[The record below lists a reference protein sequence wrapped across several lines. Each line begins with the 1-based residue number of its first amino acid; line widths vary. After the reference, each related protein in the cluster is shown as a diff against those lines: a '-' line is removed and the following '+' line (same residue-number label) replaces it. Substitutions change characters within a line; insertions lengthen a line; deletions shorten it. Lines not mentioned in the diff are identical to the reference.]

1 MDLLQLRYFAAVA
14 RHQNVTQAALEFS
27 IPQPAM
33 SRTISNL
40 ERELGLPLFDR
51 ASNRI
56 ILNQNG
62 RQFYSSVRQILQTL
76 DEGITG
82 LKAGTST
89 RSVEIKLL
97 ILQSRNLIID
107 LIADFGTLFPQIKF
121 TIYHNH
127 SYPKNFEFDFCLAS
141 ADYNANSL
149 RKTLL
154 FSEEIM
160 IAVNADHP
168 FAQKAYI
175 TIDDLRGEKF
185 ISMPLTSELEIAVD
199 KVCQK
204 HDFVPDNLV
213 VCDDPFY
220 VRKYVSRGMGIA
232 FAPSISWQGLWPENV
247 ILLHIDQ
254 VDFRRSTCLFAQR
267 SENQTDEC
275 LTFQNYLLTRLNML

>member
-62 RQFYSSVRQILQTL
+62 RQFYASVRQILQTL

-82 LKAGTST
+82 LKAGAST
-89 RSVEIKLL
+89 QSVEIKLL
-97 ILQSRNLIID
+97 ILQSRNLLID
-107 LIADFGTLFPQIKF
+107 LIADFGQLFPQIKF

-127 SYPKNFEFDFCLAS
+127 SFPKDFDFDFCLAS
-141 ADYNANSL
+141 ADYNAGNL
-149 RKTLL
+149 RRTLL

-160 IAVNADHP
+160 LAVNAKHP
-168 FAQKAYI
+168 FAQKAYV

-185 ISMPLTSELEIAVD
+185 ISLPQTSELAAAVE
-199 KVCQK
+199 KVCHK
-204 HDFVPDNLV
+204 HAFTPNNVV

-232 FAPSISWQGLWPENV
+232 FAPVISWQGLWPKNV
-247 ILLHIDQ
+247 TLLHIDQ
-254 VDFRRSTCLFAQR
+254 VDFRRSTCLYTQR
-267 SENQTDEC
+267 SGTLADEC
-275 LTFQNYLLTRLNML
+275 MIFQNYLLTRLNTL